1 MQDLGLRI
9 ILIVHA
15 IQDNGRSHGQ
25 KKLPNSG
32 NIYELNQKR
41 RMMSNEK
48 KDNSKELAL
57 IKEAFAHSI
66 DQKQAHII
74 RMRLELEMRNQRVFG
89 NFYHI
94 SNGRII
100 DGTRNNFASIDEI
113 KDQIAFLKDCYDRA
127 EELRIKLSDE
137 RVEKVAESLKK
148 EANDGK

>member
-1 MQDLGLRI
+1 
-9 ILIVHA
+9 
-15 IQDNGRSHGQ
+15 
-25 KKLPNSG
+25 
-32 NIYELNQKR
+32 
-41 RMMSNEK
+41 MSNEK

-100 DGTRNNFASIDEI
+100 ENPIGFFQNWRL
-113 KDQIAFLKDCYDRA
+113 KMKKQILLK
-127 EELRIKLSDE
+127 IQ
-137 RVEKVAESLKK
+137 
-148 EANDGK
+148 